1 MQAIKE
7 KINDLKEIRKAK
19 AEAKEGEKAERE
31 LARARLEVAHEV
43 RMAREAEAAMDYHVQ
58 KAAEKAAEHEKKFP
72 QDGLRAEDGVS
83 PESHGRAMANSSE
96 PPAPYS
102 SDLYSG
108 GAAPDSGHNKAN
120 FIDAASSPS
129 EAAAPPSQNNFL

>member
-72 QDGLRAEDGVS
+72 QDGLRAEDGGD
-83 PESHGRAMANSSE
+83 ESHGRAMANSSE